1 MSEKDRSLLL
11 FVQTP
16 YLFKLFLY
24 KKKEE
29 LNMYK
34 LRVFKHEVDFYIDL
48 KESSGETFIA
58 ARPLPGKNNMVE
70 MIFVK

>member
-1 MSEKDRSLLL
+1 MSEKDRSLLF

-16 YLFKLFLY
+16 YLFKLFSY
-24 KKKEE
+24 KKEE

-34 LRVFKHEVDFYIDL
+34 LRVLKNEVDFYIDL

-58 ARPLPGKNNMVE
+58 ARPLPGKV
-70 MIFVK
+70 IW

>member
-1 MSEKDRSLLL
+1 MSEKDHSLLL

-16 YLFKLFLY
+16 YLFKLFSY
-24 KKKEE
+24 KKEE

-34 LRVFKHEVDFYIDL
+34 LRVFKQEVDFYIDL

>member
-16 YLFKLFLY
+16 YLFKLFSY
-24 KKKEE
+24 KKEE

>member
-1 MSEKDRSLLL
+1 MFLSYFLCRFHIYSN
-11 FVQTP
+11 
-16 YLFKLFLY
+16 YFLY
-24 KKKEE
+24 KKIKEE

-34 LRVFKHEVDFYIDL
+34 LRVLKNEVDFYIDL

-58 ARPLPGKNNMVE
+58 ARPLPGKDNMVE